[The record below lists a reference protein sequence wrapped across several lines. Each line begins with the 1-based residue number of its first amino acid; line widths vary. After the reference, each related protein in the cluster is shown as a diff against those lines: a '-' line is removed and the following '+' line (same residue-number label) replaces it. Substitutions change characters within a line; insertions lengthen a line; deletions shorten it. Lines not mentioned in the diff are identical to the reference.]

1 MSMILTVKNLWV
13 FYGAIQALS
22 GVNIEVNE
30 GEIVAIVGHNGA
42 GKSTLLK
49 TISGLVKPSLGNITF
64 KDEDITGQEPDEI
77 VKRGIAQVP
86 EGRQIFSSLTV
97 YDNLMAGAYVRKD
110 KDGVETDL
118 KNYCEKFPILG
129 QRLKQRAGYL
139 SGGEQQMLAIARAL
153 MSRPKLLLL
162 DEPSLGLAPVVVKE
176 VYRIIEDI
184 RKQQGT
190 AILMVEQNA
199 KRALSVADRAYVIS
213 TGEINLSGTG
223 EELLNNDEVRKV
235 YMGA

>member
-1 MSMILTVKNLWV
+1 M
-13 FYGAIQALS
+13 
-22 GVNIEVNE
+22 
-30 GEIVAIVGHNGA
+30 
-42 GKSTLLK
+42 
-49 TISGLVKPSLGNITF
+49 GNITF

-118 KNYCEKFPILG
+118 KNYCQKFPILG

-176 VYRIIEDI
+176 VYKIIEDI

>member
-1 MSMILTVKNLWV
+1 MILTVKNLGV

>member
-1 MSMILTVKNLWV
+1 MILTVKNLWV

-22 GVNIEVNE
+22 DVNIEVND

-49 TISGLVKPSLGNITF
+49 TISGLVKPSMGNITF

-118 KNYCEKFPILG
+118 KNYCQKFPILG

-176 VYRIIEDI
+176 VYKIIEDI

>member
-1 MSMILTVKNLWV
+1 MILTVKNLWV

-49 TISGLVKPSLGNITF
+49 TISGLVKPSMGNITF

-118 KNYCEKFPILG
+118 KNYCQKFPILG

-176 VYRIIEDI
+176 VYKIIEDI